1 MSTIV
6 NKIESILTSEYST
19 ANFVELM
26 REIFDSM
33 KIVAPNNFRQEFSNF
48 STHIVGC
55 AHVGNYTTP
64 EDKKIAIFAV
74 QLKKENYVEGSRS
87 TQRSYAKKL
96 IEGGNCDA
104 AIVAFYTEC
113 EPKWRLSFVRLDYEM
128 KIEQGKLKTTENIT
142 PAKRY
147 SFLVGKD
154 EPSHTAID
162 RFRQF
167 IIDQNSNPSLDE
179 IEEAFSVEKVT
190 KEFFDLYCEKFYQLQ
205 KYLDANEDF
214 VEESK
219 RCGFTSEQYAK
230 KLMGQIVFL
239 YFLQK
244 KGWLG
249 VSVWTPTLTEKEYKN
264 IYFVSGAQGRIIKE
278 HLPKIYIGQP
288 DGTYRLNSKAL
299 DMISDDNEE
308 VIANHMV
315 RKKTWGDG
323 SKKFLRTIFEYSKT
337 HKGHFFENYLE
348 PLFYDTLNKNR
359 GAMGYCP
366 ALHARVPFLSGG
378 LFEPLDGYD
387 WKSNCFDIPD
397 EIFSNKQDANDRN
410 ADGILDIFDRYNF
423 TMSEDEPM
431 EREVAID
438 PEMLGKIFENL
449 LEIKDRK
456 SNGAFYTPRE
466 IVHYMCQES
475 LINYLIRK
483 TNISEDAL
491 RDFILYGDFMKDEDT
506 VKSKREGNGGM
517 YISDEIFKINEEG
530 NIVVNRLKDIDDA
543 LASVRVADPAV
554 GSGAF
559 PLGMVNEIVRAR
571 ANITSYLTIGMNAND
586 KRLLFKN
593 ERSPYALKFNAVRNS
608 IFAVDIEP
616 SAVDI
621 TQLRLW
627 LSLVIDDEIT
637 PDAANELEGHKNPL
651 PLPNLECNIL
661 CGNSLNDKFEGIEL
675 INESKLICNTSAFTQ
690 INMGRNAFETI
701 LKELL
706 SVQDKL
712 FVCDEPNRKM
722 ELKAQI
728 QSLKDM
734 IIEEQMQCCS
744 EELKESYMEAIQ
756 KSSKPF
762 TLWHLDFARVFRD
775 NGGFDIVIGNPP
787 YVQLQKS
794 ISDDMKL
801 GDLYEDL
808 GFETFAKTGDIYCL
822 FYEKGYNLLCKD
834 GILSF
839 ITSNKWMRAGYGKRL
854 RAFLANK
861 SNPIKLID
869 FGGTKVFESATVDV
883 NILMLAKQ
891 KNMCNTLACT
901 IKDDCQNNLSVY
913 VERNS
918 STSSFDNDDGWTI
931 MNPIETSIKKKI
943 QSNGVQLKDWNIQI
957 NYGIKTGFNDAF
969 IISKEKKDELIAA
982 DPKSAEIIRPIL
994 RGRDIKRYEHTFADL
1009 WLINTHNGIKSKN
1022 IPPINIEDYPAI
1034 KDHLDNFYSKLEKR
1048 ADKGDTPYNL
1058 RNCVYMDD
1066 FSKQKIIYPET
1077 TQGAYFI
1084 LDNGEFYLDKTC
1096 FFMISEYPHY
1106 LIATLSSKLFEYA
1119 YKHIFSSI
1127 ELGASAYQYN
1137 KHAFVLLPVI
1147 EPSKVDGQ
1155 TLIQIKEYVD
1165 AAMIEKS
1172 HNLKQEIIKK
1182 IDTII
1187 YNLYDISNEEIL
1199 HIEGIS

>member
-1 MSTIV
+1 
-6 NKIESILTSEYST
+6 
-19 ANFVELM
+19 
-26 REIFDSM
+26 
-33 KIVAPNNFRQEFSNF
+33 
-48 STHIVGC
+48 
-55 AHVGNYTTP
+55 
-64 EDKKIAIFAV
+64 
-74 QLKKENYVEGSRS
+74 
-87 TQRSYAKKL
+87 
-96 IEGGNCDA
+96 
-104 AIVAFYTEC
+104 
-113 EPKWRLSFVRLDYEM
+113 
-128 KIEQGKLKTTENIT
+128 
-142 PAKRY
+142 
-147 SFLVGKD
+147 
-154 EPSHTAID
+154 
-162 RFRQF
+162 
-167 IIDQNSNPSLDE
+167 
-179 IEEAFSVEKVT
+179 
-190 KEFFDLYCEKFYQLQ
+190 
-205 KYLDANEDF
+205 
-214 VEESK
+214 
-219 RCGFTSEQYAK
+219 
-230 KLMGQIVFL
+230 
-239 YFLQK
+239 
-244 KGWLG
+244 
-249 VSVWTPTLTEKEYKN
+249 
-264 IYFVSGAQGRIIKE
+264 
-278 HLPKIYIGQP
+278 
-288 DGTYRLNSKAL
+288 
-299 DMISDDNEE
+299 
-308 VIANHMV
+308 
-315 RKKTWGDG
+315 
-323 SKKFLRTIFEYSKT
+323 
-337 HKGHFFENYLE
+337 
-348 PLFYDTLNKNR
+348 
-359 GAMGYCP
+359 
-366 ALHARVPFLSGG
+366 
-378 LFEPLDGYD
+378 
-387 WKSNCFDIPD
+387 
-397 EIFSNKQDANDRN
+397 
-410 ADGILDIFDRYNF
+410 
-423 TMSEDEPM
+423 
-431 EREVAID
+431 
-438 PEMLGKIFENL
+438 
-449 LEIKDRK
+449 
-456 SNGAFYTPRE
+456 
-466 IVHYMCQES
+466 
-475 LINYLIRK
+475 
-483 TNISEDAL
+483 
-491 RDFILYGDFMKDEDT
+491 
-506 VKSKREGNGGM
+506 
-517 YISDEIFKINEEG
+517 
-530 NIVVNRLKDIDDA
+530 
-543 LASVRVADPAV
+543 
-554 GSGAF
+554 
-559 PLGMVNEIVRAR
+559 
-571 ANITSYLTIGMNAND
+571 
-586 KRLLFKN
+586 
-593 ERSPYALKFNAVRNS
+593 
-608 IFAVDIEP
+608 
-616 SAVDI
+616 
-621 TQLRLW
+621 
-627 LSLVIDDEIT
+627 
-637 PDAANELEGHKNPL
+637 
-651 PLPNLECNIL
+651 
-661 CGNSLNDKFEGIEL
+661 
-675 INESKLICNTSAFTQ
+675 
-690 INMGRNAFETI
+690 
-701 LKELL
+701 
-706 SVQDKL
+706 
-712 FVCDEPNRKM
+712 M

-913 VERNS
+913 VEQKS
-918 STSSFDNDDGWTI
+918 SQTVFDTDDCWVILSS
-931 MNPIETSIKKKI
+931 IEQSIKQKI
-943 QSNGVQLKDWNIQI
+943 CNVGTPLSKWNLSI
-957 NYGIKTGFNDAF
+957 YRGILTGFNEAF
-969 IISKEKKDELIAA
+969 IVSGEIKDALINS